1 MNYTVVISE
10 RARKDIAALSE
21 QMKERVKKAAY
32 ALVEN
37 PRPHGVKKLQGMDS
51 YRVRVGDY
59 RVIYEIADAVKIV
72 TIERVAHRADA
83 YRN

>member
-1 MNYTVVISE
+1 MVISK

-21 QMKERVKKAAY
+21 QKKERVKKAVY
-32 ALVEN
+32 ALAEN
-37 PRPHGVKKLQGMDS
+37 PRPHGVKKLQGSDG
-51 YRVRVGDY
+51 YRIRVGDY
-59 RVIYEIADAVKIV
+59 RVIYEITDTVKIV